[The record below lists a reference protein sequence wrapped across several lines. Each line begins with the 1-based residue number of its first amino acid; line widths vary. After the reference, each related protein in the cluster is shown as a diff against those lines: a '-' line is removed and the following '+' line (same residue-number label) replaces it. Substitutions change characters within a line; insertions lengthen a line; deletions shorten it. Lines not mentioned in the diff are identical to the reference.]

1 MTLMTYLMILAIVG
15 AVGGFC
21 VYMSQP
27 RPNKPPAVKTVG
39 MYGDSITGGDGLTMY
54 GDSITGGDG
63 LNPRPVA
70 RMTELAKGA
79 WVGLDYSLGGSTVMD
94 AVAGTDPRM
103 PFGPWA
109 KHMKIDT
116 SSVIVIG
123 YAGATALRNP
133 DKIDEYERLLEQMVD
148 QAQETGK
155 TVILKGMSHVPEL
168 IKGYSNTDSIR
179 LYKALAD
186 FDQRTREIA
195 ARLGLRFVDLRL
207 LPFAGQSDLMDE
219 VHPNQAYSDR
229 IGAFTVS
236 AINQALMGD
245 PH

>member
-15 AVGGFC
+15 AIGGFC

-39 MYGDSITGGDGLTMY
+39 MYGDSITDGDGL
-54 GDSITGGDG
+54 D
-63 LNPRPVA
+63 PRPVA
-70 RMTELAKGA
+70 RMTELAQGA
-79 WVGLDYSLGGSTVMD
+79 WVGVDYALGGSTVMD
-94 AVAGTDPRM
+94 AVAGTDPRV
-103 PFGPWA
+103 PFGPWE

-123 YAGATALRNP
+123 YAGATALRYP
-133 DKIDEYERLLEQMVD
+133 DKIDEYTRLLEQMIV
-148 QAQETGK
+148 QAEWQGK
-155 TVILKGMSHVPEL
+155 IVVLRGMSHVPDL

-179 LYKALAD
+179 LNKALAD

-195 ARLGLRFVDLRL
+195 SRLDLRFVDLRL

-229 IGAFTVS
+229 ISAHTVAAVNAAFEGQKDEIF
-236 AINQALMGD
+236 IN
-245 PH
+245 PF